1 MKKWNAREAQ
11 PADAERL
18 DALLS
23 LLIQDEAQYGGN
35 LNGRYVVKD
44 NYGAK
49 IGPEGHKLLAAEKDE
64 HIVGFACGFLFRYR
78 MLAGNLWPFWP
89 PCLWRRHTG
98 AWAAPNVCFRL
109 LSALPVRMGPAG
121 LNCAC

>member
-1 MKKWNAREAQ
+1 M
-11 PADAERL
+11 

-64 HIVGFACGFLFRYR
+64 HIVVLLAASFSGTGCLQATCGHSGRLVCGEGIPAHGLRQTSAFGF
-78 MLAGNLWPFWP
+78 
-89 PCLWRRHTG
+89 
-98 AWAAPNVCFRL
+98 
-109 LSALPVRMGPAG
+109 
-121 LNCAC
+121 